1 MILGSWYIFINPI
14 GDLLLNR
21 KKVKI
26 LDLEIEKLKE
36 QLNRIKEK
44 NKIDKIKKV
53 NNKNESQGIYFFSR
67 EEVFIYMDNLLK
79 KNHLIILLQGRDN
92 YYEIIGKEKNI
103 FNFIE
108 ELEKNKKI
116 GINTGLFKMEKL
128 ENNIKCIFKIDYM
141 LKADNAIEKMKKIKK
156 KDIFYKN
163 IRELKVEERMVF

>member
-1 MILGSWYIFINPI
+1 M
-14 GDLLLNR
+14 
-21 KKVKI
+21 
-26 LDLEIEKLKE
+26 KE
-36 QLNRIKEK
+36 QLKRIKEK
-44 NKIDKIKKV
+44 NKIDKIKKID
-53 NNKNESQGIYFFSR
+53 NKNESQGIYFFSR

-103 FNFIE
+103 FSFIE
-108 ELEKNKKI
+108 ELEKNRKI

-163 IRELKVEERMVF
+163 IRELKVEERMIF

>member
-141 LKADNAIEKMKKIKK
+141 LKADNAIKKMKKIKK